1 MNSQNIFEMLSDDPV
16 DFNLKSLKAKLAIAL
31 VALIREQG
39 WTQSVAA
46 ERLQVTQPRMS
57 NLFRGR
63 LEKFS
68 IDALLGMLIRSG
80 YKVEST
86 FDPHNVSM
94 LVSLE
99 VRKAV
104 L

>member
-1 MNSQNIFEMLSDDPV
+1 MKTQNIFELLSDDPV

-31 VALIREQG
+31 ISLIREQG
-39 WTQSVAA
+39 WTQAAAA
-46 ERLQVTQPRMS
+46 ERLHVSQPRMS

-63 LEKFS
+63 LDKFS
-68 IDALLGMLIRSG
+68 IDALLGMLIRVG

-86 FDPHNVSM
+86 FDPNNVS
-94 LVSLE
+94 LPISLE
-99 VRKAV
+99 VRKAM

>member
-1 MNSQNIFEMLSDDPV
+1 MTTNIFELLSDDPV

-39 WTQSVAA
+39 WTQAIAA
-46 ERLQVTQPRMS
+46 EKLQVTQPRMS

-80 YKVEST
+80 YKLEST
-86 FDPHNVSM
+86 FDPTNAATPM
-94 LVSLE
+94 SLE
-99 VRKAV
+99 LKRAM